1 MAGSGLCLWWHAP
14 PSSAAR
20 PLWLLGLQRQFFFLR
35 GKTQQQMFMSYV
47 MLIIMDFYVLY
58 VNYNGFVDG

>member
-20 PLWLLGLQRQFFFLR
+20 PLWLLGLQRQFFFFLR
-35 GKTQQQMFMSYV
+35 GKTQQQMFMSCESCGFLRV
-47 MLIIMDFYVLY
+47 MLIIMDF
-58 VNYNGFVDG
+58 